1 MKEIVKKLSPHLPRY
16 VRFGLYKVY
25 EDFFTKKVLL
35 THPKLWKYVWYKNT
49 KKNSKKK
56 ILFYH
61 LAGLSFGGT
70 EKALQIIAKYINKEK
85 YDVFFMYSSKA
96 RTGNNKVDG
105 RKDYFNDSG
114 VTLID
119 FDYTKQDMNYPY
131 VVHNPKPSIFEIIE
145 KENIGLVFTAAS
157 GYSEYPFNILRKLP
171 ILLINIFGSPSTQKN
186 IIKHLCISDEVA
198 EKIRPVVAEKKIE
211 IMYIQSEAPVAGS
224 TEDGIKIRKNFGI
237 SDTGFVFGR
246 IGRADNGIF
255 DSIGIEAFKKI
266 QKDYPHAHYIIM
278 SPPPILVEQ
287 VTKESIK
294 NVHFLKP
301 SSEEKDIWA
310 FHQSIDCLAHFR
322 KDGESC
328 GLNIAE
334 SMLCGKPILSH
345 RSAQWNA
352 HTEYLDTDFSR
363 VADINNVAE
372 YAKNMKYMI
381 EAKKSGTIT
390 AMGQKAR
397 AKAEKLFLIENNIG
411 KIESIIEQSIQ

>member
-1 MKEIVKKLSPHLPRY
+1 MKELVKKLSPHIPRFI
-16 VRFGLYKVY
+16 RFSLYRIY

-35 THPKLWKYVWYKNT
+35 ENPKLWKFIWYKNT
-49 KKNSKKK
+49 KKNVKKK

-61 LAGLSFGGT
+61 LSGLSFGGT
-70 EKALQIIAKYINKEK
+70 EKALQIIAKHIDKKK
-85 YDVFFMYSSKA
+85 YDIFFMYSSKP
-96 RTGNNKVDG
+96 RIGVNKADG
-105 RKDYFNDSG
+105 RKDYLGDSG

-119 FDYTKQDMNYPY
+119 FNYTMQDTKYPY
-131 VVHNPKPSIFEIIE
+131 VVKDATPSIFDVIK
-145 KENIGLVFTAAS
+145 KENIDLIFTAAS

-198 EKIRPVVAEKKIE
+198 EKIRPVVSEKKIE
-211 IMYIQSEAPVAGS
+211 VIYIQSESPVSGSYEAGK
-224 TEDGIKIRKNFGI
+224 KIRRDFGI
-237 SDTGFVFGR
+237 TDTDFVFGR

-266 QKDYPHAHYIIM
+266 QNEYPNAHYIIM

-287 VTKESIK
+287 VEKEQIQ
-294 NVHFLKP
+294 NIHFLKP
-301 SSEEKDIWA
+301 SSDEKDIWA

-345 RSAQWNA
+345 RSHQWNA
-352 HTEYLDTDFSR
+352 HTEYLDNDFSY
-363 VADINNVAE
+363 VADIDDVE
-372 YAKNMKYMI
+372 QYATNMRKMI
-381 EAKKSGTIT
+381 EAKKSGTIIT
-390 AMGQKAR
+390 MGER
-397 AKAEKLFLIENNIG
+397 AKMKAEKLFLIDNNIAQ
-411 KIESIIEQSIQ
+411 IESIIEKSIQ